1 MVAEEKQLNFIVNV
15 EKHISDLL
23 KDLKNSEVIF
33 ETVYKSLK
41 PRGSRFG
48 ILYGLCK
55 VHKQLDDNC
64 PPFRPIMSA
73 IKTPTYNLAKFL
85 VPLLEPIT
93 TNMYTVKNSFEFSKE
108 IADQDPGLFIA
119 SLDVE
124 SLFTNIPLEETIS
137 VCCDS
142 LFSNNAKVDRIDF
155 EKLVRAALQNNFF
168 NFEGKI
174 YKQIDG
180 VAMGSRLG
188 PTLANAFLCFHEQ
201 IWLNGCPDEFKLVYY
216 RRYVDDIFVLF
227 RSPDHLEKF
236 KNHLISKHRNIR
248 FTCEKEHN
256 KSMPFLDVL
265 ITRTSNGFKTYV
277 HHKPTFS
284 GVYLNFNSFLS
295 EEYKVCLIFPLLF

>member
-1 MVAEEKQLNFIVNV
+1 M
-15 EKHISDLL
+15 
-23 KDLKNSEVIF
+23 
-33 ETVYKSLK
+33 K

-55 VHKQLDDNC
+55 VHKQLVDNC

-108 IADQDPGLFIA
+108 IVDQDAGLFMA

-142 LFSNNAKVDRIDF
+142 LFSNNAKVNNINRNNF
-155 EKLVRAALQNNFF
+155 GKLLRAALQNKYF

-174 YKQIDG
+174 YKQLDG
-180 VAMGSRLG
+180 VAMGSPLG
-188 PTLANAFLCFHEQ
+188 PTLANAFLFFHEQ
-201 IWLNGCPDEFKLVYY
+201 IWLNECPD
-216 RRYVDDIFVLF
+216 
-227 RSPDHLEKF
+227 
-236 KNHLISKHRNIR
+236 
-248 FTCEKEHN
+248 
-256 KSMPFLDVL
+256 
-265 ITRTSNGFKTYV
+265 
-277 HHKPTFS
+277 
-284 GVYLNFNSFLS
+284 
-295 EEYKVCLIFPLLF
+295 